1 MIELLG
7 IHSCENV
14 RDRDMLRASCYAIA
28 AGGAGNQMFA
38 AEYLYN
44 LIDSSL
50 LLVVERPKVLHEGQ
64 IILHLYYVAH
74 TGKNHHYAGKA
85 CRKAKSIACRAASV

>member
-44 LIDSSL
+44 LIDSSETGIRTAFYGGDGATVRDT
-50 LLVVERPKVLHEGQ
+50 LVSAVQTYIDEFNAQVEAME
-64 IILHLYYVAH
+64 
-74 TGKNHHYAGKA
+74 
-85 CRKAKSIACRAASV
+85 